1 MVASPTPWIACLA
14 FLSLT
19 VLFFSARE
27 LGGTLSPQGCRMS
40 WMSPSYVQQIDF
52 NTSWSPLADR
62 YSLWL
67 YREVGWDAARV
78 GDSLPVLFVPG
89 NAGSSHQVRS
99 IASSATRQY
108 FSSPLRI
115 SPEFSARSNVYKP
128 LDFYAVEF
136 NEDLS
141 AFHGTTLESQID
153 YTSKAV
159 AYILSLYPPNTQIIV
174 LGHSMG
180 GVVATSL
187 LPSREISA
195 VITMSTPF
203 TLPPA
208 RFDNN
213 IDSIYANIA
222 RVLENNSTPIVS
234 LCGGATDM
242 MIPSESCILPPN
254 SRSLFR
260 RTVFSSALEG
270 AWTGVGHRE
279 MVWCHQVR
287 WRVARAALELAP
299 FASEDKRVEVLDRW
313 LRDGHTLPSLDMDSV
328 KPLDEHEAE
337 HAIILPVGQKL
348 VVDGPKGTRAHLL
361 PIPAARKRFT
371 LLVSGGAVLSLAP
384 EHHLPF
390 SVAVYQCS
398 GQFHCT
404 PFRPD
409 TLKLLPTP
417 APKKPF
423 PVPHEGSDES
433 EGVVLLEAQ
442 LDGLSEDTTHL
453 AVKIEQGDG
462 RGWVIADFAD
472 EHDEVN
478 EPASTTCK

>member
-1 MVASPTPWIACLA
+1 M
-14 FLSLT
+14 
-19 VLFFSARE
+19 
-27 LGGTLSPQGCRMS
+27 
-40 WMSPSYVQQIDF
+40 
-52 NTSWSPLADR
+52 
-62 YSLWL
+62 
-67 YREVGWDAARV
+67 
-78 GDSLPVLFVPG
+78 
-89 NAGSSHQVRS
+89 
-99 IASSATRQY
+99 
-108 FSSPLRI
+108 
-115 SPEFSARSNVYKP
+115 YKP
-128 LDFYAVEF
+128 LDFYAGTVCNSQVYRQFAHDCIVPVEF

-187 LPSREISA
+187 LPSPQISA

-213 IDSIYANIA
+213 IDSIYTNIA
-222 RVLENNSTPIVS
+222 RVLENDSTPIVS

-242 MIPSESCILPPN
+242 MIPSESCILPLN
-254 SRSLFR
+254 NRGWFR

-299 FASEDKRVEVLDRW
+299 FASEDKRADVLDRW
-313 LRDGHTLPSLDMDSV
+313 LRDGHTLPSLDMGKV
-328 KPLDEHEAE
+328 KPLNEDEAE
-337 HAIILPVGQKL
+337 HASVLPIGQKL
-348 VVDGPKGTRAHLL
+348 VVDGPRGTSAHLL
-361 PIPAARKRFT
+361 PIPAARRRFT
-371 LLVSGGAVLSLAP
+371 LLVSGGTVISVAP
-384 EHHLPF
+384 EHPLPF
-390 SVAVYQCS
+390 YVAVYGCS
-398 GQFHCT
+398 GQFACT

-409 TLKLLPTP
+409 ILKLIPTP
-417 APKKPF
+417 VANKPF
-423 PVPHEGSDES
+423 PVPNEGSDES
-433 EGVVLLEAQ
+433 EGVVLTEVL
-442 LDGLSEDTTHL
+442 LDNLPGDMTHL
-453 AVKIEQGDG
+453 AVKIEEGDG

-472 EHDEVN
+472 KNDEVI
-478 EPASTTCK
+478 EPVSTTGK